1 MAQLGNIY
9 DRGNPLGPKG
19 QDLHHTVQVPPEA
32 VGHAAGCRVRVPME
46 LPGGGQ
52 RHARVPAPGESGDT
66 LTLMLPE
73 GLPHGAILRLRGQ
86 GAAAE
91 GGRPGDLMVKVQ
103 LRPGGGEGYLGL
115 VDPPRA
121 GAGDN
126 TTLYIAVGVGLAA
139 AAAFVLAMLQG
150 CGCGPAVDTD
160 TAGPDPDAGYS
171 EVELTVPEAFT
182 SRQAE
187 YLAFC
192 DDNNGPGIS
201 STYGQVCRVA
211 MGHEVD
217 TDSIVR
223 ACDKLDAREDTA
235 DFTAT
240 ALIRML
246 YLDDETGAL
255 DADTRAL
262 IEETLLNFK
271 YWIDEPGVDQM
282 CFWTENHQALFHSSE
297 LLVGQ
302 LFPDTVFSNNGMT
315 GAEHAEH
322 AAPYVER
329 WLDLRGRYGFSEWH
343 SNVYFNEDIPAL
355 VNLADY
361 ADDPVIRAKAAA
373 VLDIVAFDLLNN
385 MVDGIFAT
393 VHGRTYESKFIDGLK
408 ESTDEA
414 AWIMLG
420 LGEYSS
426 TGDFSGSFL
435 ATSGGY
441 FTPAILEDIGQDAA
455 DSHEHRQRDSWD
467 VVDGPDVG
475 VGYTEHDDVIV
486 WAGLSAL
493 VAPEVVEGTFGMVE
507 DLDLWEGFLF
517 GDIPSE
523 LMLLID
529 MAIANETLP
538 DLATQLEPIARGICL
553 EAMDTYV
560 YRTPHYQLA
569 GGQDYNKALWAS
581 QTRMWIA
588 TLDRDA
594 FVFTSYPSELSD
606 DGMGVE
612 LAGQWIGS
620 WLPRATFHQNVGV
633 IQYKPQEVPI
643 ADAYISSDHTHAFF
657 PRDSFDEVVQDGH
670 WTFGAKGDGYVALWS
685 QGAVTWNEENS
696 YELDAEGLENVWV
709 VELGSSDEWASFD
722 EFVAAISAATI
733 GVDDDV
739 TSYESPSQGLVQV
752 GWDGPMTVGGDEV
765 DIGPYDRWDNAYA
778 QVEHGA
784 GVTRIDLD
792 DLRLVLDFETGERR
806 LLQRD

>member
-9 DRGNPLGPKG
+9 DRGNRLGPKG
-19 QDLHHTVQVPPEA
+19 QDLHYTVVVPSEA
-32 VGHAAGCRVRVPME
+32 VGHTPGCLVRVPME

-52 RHARVPAPGESGDT
+52 RHRRVPAPGEKGERLS
-66 LTLMLPE
+66 LQLPE
-73 GLPHGAILRLRGQ
+73 GLPDGAILRLHGQ
-86 GAAAE
+86 GAPAE
-91 GGRPGDLMVKVQ
+91 GGRPGDLMIKVQ
-103 LRPGGGEGYLGL
+103 LRPGGGDDYLGL

-121 GAGDN
+121 AASAN
-126 TTLYIAVGVGLAA
+126 ATLYVAIGVGLAMVGA
-139 AAAFVLAMLQG
+139 LVLALMQG
-150 CGCGPAVDTD
+150 CSCGSVVDTD
-160 TAGPDPDAGYS
+160 SAGPDPDAGYS
-171 EVELTVPEAFT
+171 EIELAA
-182 SRQAE
+182 SADYADRQAE

-192 DDNNGPGIS
+192 DENNGPGIS

-217 TDSIVR
+217 VDSIQG
-223 ACDKLDAREDTA
+223 ACDKLDVRQDTA
-235 DFTAT
+235 DFSAA
-240 ALIRML
+240 ALVRML
-246 YLDDETGAL
+246 YLDDETSAL
-255 DADTRAL
+255 DPDTRAL
-262 IEETLLNFK
+262 IEDTLLGFK
-271 YWIDEPGVDQM
+271 YWLDEPGVDQM

-315 GAEHAEH
+315 GAEHAAH

-329 WLDLRGRYGFSEWH
+329 WLDLRGRFGFSEWH

-361 ADDPVIRAKAAA
+361 AEDPIIRAKAAA
-373 VLDIVAFDLLNN
+373 VLDIVAFDLANN

-435 ATSGGY
+435 ASSGEY
-441 FTPAILEDIGQDAA
+441 FTPEILEDIGVAA
-455 DSHEHRQRDSWD
+455 SGEHEHRQRDSWD
-467 VVDGPDVG
+467 VAEGPDIG
-475 VGYTEHDDVIV
+475 VGYTEHDDVVV

-493 VAPEVVEGTFGMVE
+493 LAPEVIEGTFGMVE

-523 LMLLID
+523 IMLLVD

-538 DLATQLEPIARGICL
+538 DLATQLGPISQGICL
-553 EAMDTYV
+553 EGMDTYV
-560 YRTPHYQLA
+560 WRTPHYQLA
-569 GGQDYNKALWAS
+569 GGQDYNPALWSS

-588 TLDRDA
+588 TLDREA
-594 FVFTSYPSELSD
+594 FVFTSYPSDLADSGLD
-606 DGMGVE
+606 VE
-612 LAGQWIGS
+612 LAGEWIGS

-657 PRDSFDEVVQDGH
+657 PRDGFDEVVQDGH
-670 WTFGAKGDGYVALWS
+670 WTFGRKGEGYVALWS
-685 QGAVTWNEENS
+685 QGAVSWNVENT

-709 VELGSSDEWASFD
+709 VELGSSEAWASFD
-722 EFVAAISAATI
+722 DFVAALAAADVSADD
-733 GVDDDV
+733 GVV
-739 TSYESPSQGLVQV
+739 YASPSVGEVAV
-752 GWDGPMTVGGDEV
+752 GWEGPMLV
-765 DIGPYDRWDNAYA
+765 DGVEIDLGPYDRWDNAYA
-778 QVEHGA
+778 SVEHGA
-784 GVTRIDLD
+784 WATRIDLD
-792 DLRLVLDFETGERR
+792 DQRLVLDFEAGERR

>member
-9 DRGNPLGPKG
+9 ERPNPLGPRG
-19 QDLHHTVQVPPEA
+19 QDLHHTVVVPPEA
-32 VGHAAGCRVRVPME
+32 VGHSPGCRVRVPLD

-52 RHARVPAPGESGDT
+52 RHRRVSAPGEKGEQVS
-66 LTLMLPE
+66 LQLPE
-73 GLPHGAILRLRGQ
+73 GLPDGAILRLRGR
-86 GAAAE
+86 GAPAE
-91 GGRPGDLMVKVQ
+91 GGHPGDLMIKVQ
-103 LRPGGGEGYLGL
+103 VRPAGGADFLGL

-121 GAGDN
+121 PVAASAP
-126 TTLYIAVGVGLAA
+126 LYVAIGVGLAMVGA
-139 AAAFVLAMLQG
+139 LVLALMQG
-150 CGCGPAVDTD
+150 CSCGPVGDTD
-160 TAGPDPDAGYS
+160 TDGPDPDAGYS
-171 EVELTVPEAFT
+171 EIDLSVTDEY
-182 SRQAE
+182 SGRQAE

-192 DDNNGPGIS
+192 DENNGPGIS

-235 DFTAT
+235 DFSAA
-240 ALIRML
+240 ALVRML
-246 YLDDETGAL
+246 YLDDQTGAL
-255 DADTRAL
+255 DDDTRAL
-262 IEETLLNFK
+262 IEDTLLGFK

-329 WLDLRGRYGFSEWH
+329 WLDLRGRFGFSEWH

-361 ADDPVIRAKAAA
+361 AEDPVIRTKAAA

-385 MVDGIFAT
+385 MYSGIFAT

-435 ATSGGY
+435 ASSGGY
-441 FTPAILEDIGQDAA
+441 FTPNILEQIGLL
-455 DSHEHRQRDSWD
+455 SSVEHEHRQRDSWD
-467 VVDGPDVG
+467 VAEGPG
-475 VGYTEHDDVIV
+475 WGIGYTEHDDVIV

-493 VAPEVVEGTFGMVE
+493 LAPEVIEGTFGMVE
-507 DLDLWEGFLF
+507 ELDLWEGFLF

-523 LMLLID
+523 IMLLVD

-538 DLATQLEPIARGICL
+538 DLATQLGPISQGISL
-553 EAMDTYV
+553 EGMDTYV
-560 YRTPHYQLA
+560 YRKPHYQLA

-588 TLDRDA
+588 TLDREA
-594 FVFTSYPSELSD
+594 FVFTSYPSDLADSGLD
-606 DGMGVE
+606 VE
-612 LAGQWIGS
+612 LAGEWIGS

-633 IQYKPQEVPI
+633 IQYRPQEVPI

-657 PRDSFDEVVQDGH
+657 PRDGFDEVVQEGH
-670 WTFGAKGDGYVALWS
+670 WTFGKKGNGYVALWS
-685 QGAVTWNEENS
+685 QGAVSWNEENT

-709 VELGSSDEWASFD
+709 VELGSSEEWDSF
-722 EFVAAISAATI
+722 ELFVETI
-733 GVDDDV
+733 AQVPPQVSDV
-739 TSYESPSQGLVQV
+739 VVYPSPSVGTVQV
-752 GWDGPMTVGGDEV
+752 GWEGPMTVEGVEV
-765 DIGPYDRWDNAYA
+765 DLGPYPRWSNDYA
-778 QVEHGA
+778 SVEHGA
-784 GVTRIDLD
+784 WATRIDLAD
-792 DLRLVLDFETGERR
+792 QRLVLDFETGERR